1 MKECFNVVK
10 NKILEGL
17 SSAGYA
23 LKSED
28 TSGSRMVAVMANA
41 EEQLKLEYNDKLFTL
56 YRGAADEAE
65 ANLVKSQT
73 YLFDKNAGDGVREA
87 AGVAN
92 EFLETLQK
100 KAGTGLTATQTQR
113 RRKDKDSDEN
123 DAIFF
128 VNRIA
133 TVLPECREPLN
144 AHKKHYEQMLPRY
157 FCEEVVV
164 VAQNDMIKSGDK
176 AKLNEYCQ
184 LLATMYTKGDLD
196 TRSIIMQVLL
206 GSVDSAYHEKLENC
220 FDSEFVKAWAAARK
234 FYGRN
239 VRPEKKSA
247 MAKLAAHQAETLNGA
262 R

>member
-10 NKILEGL
+10 NKIIEGL

-28 TSGSRMVAVMANA
+28 TSGSRMTAVIANA
-41 EEQLKLEYNDKLFTL
+41 EEQLKLEYNDKLFVL
-56 YRGAADEAE
+56 YRGAADENE

-100 KAGTGLTATQTQR
+100 KAGTGLTAAQTQR

-123 DAIFF
+123 DAVFF

-157 FCEEVVV
+157 FCEEVVT
-164 VAQNDMIKSGDK
+164 VAQNDMIKSGNK

-184 LLATMYTKGDLD
+184 LLSTMYTKGDLD

-206 GSVDSAYHEKLENC
+206 GSVDSAYYEKLENC
-220 FDSEFVKAWAAARK
+220 FDPEFVKSWAAARK
-234 FYGRN
+234 FYGKN
-239 VRPEKKSA
+239 VRPEKKST
-247 MAKLAAHQAETLNGA
+247 MAKLAAHQAETLNGS

>member
-1 MKECFNVVK
+1 MKECFTIVR
-10 NKILEGL
+10 NKLVEGL
-17 SSAGYA
+17 ASAGYA

-28 TSGSRMVAVMANA
+28 TSGSRMTAIIASA
-41 EEQLKLEYNDKLFTL
+41 DEQLKLEYNDKLFIL
-56 YRGAADEAE
+56 YRGAVDETE

-73 YLFDKNAGDGVREA
+73 YLFDKSAGDGVREA

-100 KAGTGLTATQTQR
+100 KAGAGLPAAQAQR
-113 RRKDKDSDEN
+113 RRKDKDTDEN

-133 TVLPECREPLN
+133 TVLPECREPLA
-144 AHKKHYEQMLPRY
+144 AHKKHYEQLLPRF
-157 FCEEVVV
+157 FCEEVVS
-164 VAQNDMIKSGDK
+164 VAQNDMIKSGNK
-176 AKLNEYCQ
+176 GKLAEYCQ
-184 LLATMYTKGDLD
+184 LLENMYTKGDLD

-206 GSVDSAYHEKLENC
+206 GSVDSADYAKLEPC

-234 FYGRN
+234 LYGKN

-247 MAKLAAHQAETLNGA
+247 MAKFAAHQAETLNGS

>member
-10 NKILEGL
+10 NKIIEGL

-28 TSGSRMVAVMANA
+28 TNGPKMTAVIANA
-41 EEQLKLEYNDKLFTL
+41 EEKLKLEYNDKLFTL
-56 YRGAADEAE
+56 YRGAIDEEE

-100 KAGTGLTATQTQR
+100 KAGAGLTTAQTQR
-113 RRKDKDSDEN
+113 RRKDKETDEN
-123 DAIFF
+123 DAVFF

-144 AHKKHYEQMLPRY
+144 AHKKHYEQLLPRK

-164 VAQNDMIKSGDK
+164 VAQNDMIKSGNRG
-176 AKLNEYCQ
+176 KLAEYCQ
-184 LLATMYTKGDLD
+184 LLASMYTKGDLD

-206 GSVDSAYHEKLENC
+206 GSVDSAYYEKLENC
-220 FDSEFVKAWAAARK
+220 FESEFVKAWAAARK
-234 FYGRN
+234 FYGKN

-247 MAKLAAHQAETLNGA
+247 MAKFAAHQAETLNGT

>member
-1 MKECFNVVK
+1 MKECFTIVR
-10 NKILEGL
+10 NKIIEGL

-28 TSGSRMVAVMANA
+28 TSGPRMTAIIANA

-56 YRGAADEAE
+56 YRGAADATE

-87 AGVAN
+87 TGVAN

-100 KAGTGLTATQTQR
+100 KAGAGLASTQTQR
-113 RRKDKDSDEN
+113 RRKDKDTDEN

-133 TVLPECREPLN
+133 TVLPECREPLT
-144 AHKKHYEQMLPRY
+144 AHKKHYEQLLPRF

-164 VAQNDMIKSGDK
+164 VAQNDMIKSGNK

-184 LLATMYTKGDLD
+184 LLANMYTKGDLD

-206 GSVDSAYHEKLENC
+206 GSVDSAYHAKLEAC
-220 FDSEFVKAWAAARK
+220 FDPEFVKAWAAARK

-247 MAKLAAHQAETLNGA
+247 MAKLAAHQAETLNSN